1 MSIVIAIDAGTTGV
15 RTVAIDETG
24 SIRARAYQEFPQY
37 FPQPGWVE
45 HDPEE
50 IFAATLSTLASVVSE
65 FSVSEIVAMGITNQ
79 RETVVVWDRATGD
92 IPHRAIVWQDRRTSS
107 RCDELREQGMET
119 LIRSQ
124 TGLVIDPYFSA
135 TKIEW
140 LAKQLNSSDPGLAS
154 SATLAFST
162 IDTWLLWR
170 LTGGTDNGV
179 FATEPSNASRT
190 MLFDIDRGDWSEEL
204 LSIFGVEKS
213 WLPEIR
219 PSSGRFGVT
228 KPNSAAGLA
237 IPISGI
243 AGDQQAALFGQ
254 RSFSLGASKNTYGTG
269 SFVLVNLGPNHPPP
283 VPGLLTSVAWKIGDE
298 TTYVFEGSIFVTGA
312 AVQWLRDGLNLIESA
327 ADLEPLA
334 KQVDDSG
341 GLIFVPAL
349 TGLGSPHWD
358 PYARGTMLGI
368 TRGTNRSHLA
378 RAVIE
383 AMAWQTRDVIEA
395 MVASGGVV
403 IKELR
408 VDGGAAVMDTLCQL
422 QADVLNVLVVRPE
435 ITETTVLGAAYLA
448 GLAEGVWSSLSEI
461 ANLDLS
467 EKTFTPQ
474 ANQRGDESYERWTE
488 AVKRSH
494 WAHEST

>member
-1 MSIVIAIDAGTTGV
+1 
-15 RTVAIDETG
+15 
-24 SIRARAYQEFPQY
+24 
-37 FPQPGWVE
+37 
-45 HDPEE
+45 
-50 IFAATLSTLASVVSE
+50 
-65 FSVSEIVAMGITNQ
+65 
-79 RETVVVWDRATGD
+79 
-92 IPHRAIVWQDRRTSS
+92 
-107 RCDELREQGMET
+107 
-119 LIRSQ
+119 
-124 TGLVIDPYFSA
+124 
-135 TKIEW
+135 
-140 LAKQLNSSDPGLAS
+140 
-154 SATLAFST
+154 
-162 IDTWLLWR
+162 
-170 LTGGTDNGV
+170 
-179 FATEPSNASRT
+179 
-190 MLFDIDRGDWSEEL
+190 LFDIDRGDWSEEL

-422 QADVLNVLVVRPE
+422 QSDVLNVLVVRPE

-461 ANLDLS
+461 SNLDLS

-494 WAHEST
+494 WAHESA